1 MTIKEL
7 KWKMINCDEQR
18 MKRDHVSINRTY
30 HCGFDNFLMI
40 FGFT

>member
-7 KWKMINCDEQR
+7 KWKMIKCDEQR
-18 MKRDHVSINRTY
+18 MKREHVSINRNTY

-40 FGFT
+40 F